1 MPANPTA
8 GILNSLPLEAIIAN
22 PLIAVMKA
30 NMAGC
35 EFYADFIE
43 KVAMDKDGKVRMTR
57 FQSIATVFDKN
68 GAPTADKIER
78 VIDVPFF
85 ALCPSEPFAPD
96 KMTTDFEMEIKT
108 SETTKTTSETKAT
121 VKGKVGFAWWS
132 VEVNASYSHK
142 KEQTRS
148 TDTRAKLSIHMEAS
162 RQPQTE
168 GLKRVLDFIMAQNT
182 VPIALDKAPPPPEK
196 DTVPADAA

>member
-1 MPANPTA
+1 MANPTA

-43 KVAMDKDGKVRMTR
+43 KVALDSKGKVRMTR
-57 FQSIATVFDKN
+57 FQSQATVFDSDGK
-68 GAPTADKIER
+68 PTDEKVER

-85 ALCPSEPFAPD
+85 ALCPSEPFGPD
-96 KMTTDFEMEIKT
+96 KLVTDFEMEIKT
-108 SETTKTTSETKAT
+108 SETTKTTTESQAS

-132 VEVNASYSHK
+132 VSVQGSFSHK

-148 TDTRAKLSIHMEAS
+148 TDTRAKLTIHMEAS
-162 RQPQTE
+162 RQPQSE

-182 VPIALDKAPPPPEK
+182 LPVPLDKAPDAPEK
-196 DTVPADAA
+196 DKVPADA

>member
-8 GILNSLPLEAIIAN
+8 GILNSLPLEAVIAN
-22 PLIAVMKA
+22 PLIAIMKA

-43 KVAMDKDGKVRMTR
+43 KIAMAKDGTVRMTR
-57 FQSIATVFDKN
+57 FTSTSTVFDSDGN
-68 GAPTADKIER
+68 PTADKIER

-85 ALCPSEPFAPD
+85 ALCPSEPFGPD
-96 KMTTDFEMEIKT
+96 KLTTDFEMEIKT
-108 SETTKTTSETKAT
+108 SEVVKTTTESKASI
-121 VKGKVGFAWWS
+121 KGKAGFAWWS
-132 VEVNASYSHK
+132 VSVTGSISHK

-162 RQPQTE
+162 RQPTTE
-168 GLKRVLDFIMAQNT
+168 GLRRVLGFIMDANT
-182 VPIALDKAPPPPEK
+182 RPVPKANAPELAK
-196 DTVPADAA
+196 DEG